1 MLKDRIQFKDEETE
15 SVKEL
20 LNDSNGKYQSMQ
32 QYVSHC
38 KDELH
43 KAQQDKITTKMFNI
57 YKFDSFDP
65 QIDQS

>member
-1 MLKDRIQFKDEETE
+1 MREENATLKERVSIVNSLKEEISMLKDRIQFKDEETE

-43 KAQQDKITTKMFNI
+43 KAQ
-57 YKFDSFDP
+57 
-65 QIDQS
+65 